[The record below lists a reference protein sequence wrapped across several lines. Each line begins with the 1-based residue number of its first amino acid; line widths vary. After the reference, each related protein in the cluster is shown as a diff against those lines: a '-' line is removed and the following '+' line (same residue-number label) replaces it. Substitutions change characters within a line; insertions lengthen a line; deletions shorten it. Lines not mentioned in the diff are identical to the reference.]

1 MPRFHGMVGYG
12 ETVENPPDSGN
23 YEEVIVEREYFGNV
37 DEFSRRLSSSDKVIS
52 DLSVGNVISV
62 VADAYSYE
70 HFHSMKYVTW
80 AGVRWIVDEVRVQR
94 PRLILRLGGVYNG
107 PKATPTETSG

>member
-1 MPRFHGMVGYG
+1 MVGYG

-37 DEFSRRLSSSDKVIS
+37 DEFSRRLSETDKVIS

-62 VADAYSYE
+62 VADA
-70 HFHSMKYVTW
+70 FANDNFFNIVYVVW
-80 AGVRWIVDEVRVQR
+80 QGRRWTVKSIEVKH
-94 PRLILRLGGVYNG
+94 PRLIIYLGGLYNG
-107 PKATPTETSG
+107 QTP